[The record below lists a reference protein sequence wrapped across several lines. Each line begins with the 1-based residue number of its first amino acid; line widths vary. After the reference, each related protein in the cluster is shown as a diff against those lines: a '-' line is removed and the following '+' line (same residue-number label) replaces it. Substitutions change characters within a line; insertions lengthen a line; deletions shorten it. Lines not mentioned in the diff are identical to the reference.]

1 MADFKYGYKM
11 SITFNLELNNKPTK
25 KKTYVVLLRITQD
38 KKHIRKK
45 TTVEVK
51 NKNDFNPKAKHGNW
65 IRTSEPNHKKW
76 NDALEKEIEEA
87 KNTYRNLKSSGMAT
101 KELIKE
107 KITAA
112 DTSPSFLEYARQ
124 RTRDIYNEGG
134 YRNYKKYNGF
144 CNKLDKYLAEIGK
157 KDLLFSEI
165 STAFLS
171 KLEAFLHTLHNER
184 NSEAKL
190 HANTIALNLRI
201 FKTLINRA
209 IGVEKIIKPEM
220 NPFLGYRHTQIKYG
234 TKEKL
239 NEYEINLV
247 EELVLPERSLIWH
260 CRNYFL
266 FSYYLAGIRAGDL
279 IQLRWSNI
287 TTDGRLEYRMGKTKK
302 DRSIKLHKKAQNIL
316 KHYYNEDC
324 KPTDYIFPLLDNNA
338 PYAKYFTEDQRAT
351 MPPEMVKKLTEMV
364 SSKNALINKYLK
376 KIAALAGITK
386 NVSFHTSRHSF
397 AKVAKDK
404 RVDNNHLK
412 NLLGHSNIKIT
423 EIYMGSFETE
433 ETDKVMDSIFEEA
446 EDGKEKIKKMLK
458 QLAPSDLEEVLR
470 EMKQG
475 KSDDNSEAS
484 KQ

>member
-1 MADFKYGYKM
+1 MGI
-11 SITFNLELNNKPTK
+11 SFNLELNNRPSKN
-25 KKTYVVLLRITQD
+25 KTYTIMLRITQD
-38 KKHIRKK
+38 KKHVRKK

-51 NKNDFNPKAKHGNW
+51 NKSDFNPRSKSEKW
-65 IRTSEPNHKKW
+65 IRTSEPNHAKW
-76 NDALEKEIEEA
+76 NEILALEIEQA
-87 KNTYRNLKSSGMAT
+87 KDSYRDLRTSGMAT
-101 KELIKE
+101 KELVKE
-107 KITAA
+107 KISSAE
-112 DTSPSFLEYARQ
+112 TSPSFLVYAKQ
-124 RTRDIYNEGG
+124 RTQEIYKEGG

-144 CNKLDKYLAEIGK
+144 CNKLENYLKIIGK
-157 KDLLFSEI
+157 KDLYFTEI
-165 STAFLS
+165 TSAFLS
-171 KLEAFLHTLHNER
+171 KFEAHLHTLHNVR
-184 NSEAKL
+184 NKDAKL
-190 HANTIALNLRI
+190 RPSSISLTIRV
-201 FKTLINRA
+201 FKTIINRA
-209 IGVEKIIKPEM
+209 IEVEKLIKPEM
-220 NPFLGYRHTQIKYG
+220 NPFLGFKYVNAKSA

-239 NEYEINLV
+239 NESEIKLIENLD
-247 EELVLPERSLIWH
+247 LAERSLIWH

-266 FSYYLAGIRAGDL
+266 FSYYMAGIRAGDL

-287 TTDGRLEYRMGKTKK
+287 TTDGRLEYRMGKTMN
-302 DRSIKLHKKAQNIL
+302 DRSIKLHRKVLAIL
-316 KHYYNEDC
+316 KGYYKEENN
-324 KPTDYIFPLLDNNA
+324 PTDYIFPLLDNRA
-338 PYAKYFTEDQRAT
+338 LYAKYVTEDQRAT
-351 MPPEMVKKLTEMV
+351 MPPEMVKKLTDVV

-470 EMKQG
+470 EMNQG